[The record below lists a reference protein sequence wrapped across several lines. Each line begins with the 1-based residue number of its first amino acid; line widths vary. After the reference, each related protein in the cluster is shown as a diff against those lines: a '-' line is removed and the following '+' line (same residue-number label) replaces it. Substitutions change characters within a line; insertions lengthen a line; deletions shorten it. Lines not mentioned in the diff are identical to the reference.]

1 MADQSTTKFLGL
13 WVTSVYFKI
22 LSCSDI
28 HQGSKAL
35 YQNQPIQG
43 AYDRGHL
50 VPVNILSYSHKSARD
65 TFIYTNCVPQIA
77 GFNRGQWNKYER
89 KIKIYARKTCSQNGG
104 TLYLITG
111 TSKVKFDYI
120 YGQDKITW
128 SKKPLQWFHNNAVFN
143 DRIAIPNSMWTV
155 GCCWKDNYGVVG
167 AFGVMGDNSN
177 KKRLNKFMMSRQTVE
192 DVESAL
198 KLEDPTIKLFPNG
211 EDCYLSQ
218 KNVKLN
224 DI

>member
-1 MADQSTTKFLGL
+1 M
-13 WVTSVYFKI
+13 YFKI

-28 HQGSKAL
+28 RQGSKAL

-43 AYDRGHL
+43 TYDKGHL

-111 TSKVKFDYI
+111 TSKVKFVWTL
-120 YGQDKITW
+120 YGQEMTGWKE
-128 SKKPLQWFHNNAVFN
+128 PLQWFHKNAYVN

-155 GCCWKDNYGVVG
+155 GCCLNFNNEVVG
-167 AFGVMGDNSN
+167 AFGVMGDNSIN
-177 KKRLNKFMMSRQTVE
+177 KKRLNKFMMSRQTVAY
-192 DVESAL
+192 VESAL
-198 KLEDPTIKLFPNG
+198 KLEDSTIKLFPSG
-211 EDCYLSQ
+211 GDCYDPE

-224 DI
+224 DIWFY